1 MTTSPNSKNN
11 ETDFGVLPTPT
22 PVDLGIETISAE
34 DRAEYEAAVD
44 AVLQNDRDLD
54 GDVDIKDKLLGK
66 LDDIEGGLRRMAE
79 GDGVINKL
87 AGKAADIVDKFDGS
101 GHEKDS

>member
-1 MTTSPNSKNN
+1 MTTSSNPKNN
-11 ETDFGVLPTPT
+11 ETDFGVLPASIPA
-22 PVDLGIETISAE
+22 DAGIETISAE

-54 GDVDIKDKLLGK
+54 GDVDIKDKVLGK
-66 LDDIEGGLRRMAE
+66 LNDIEGGLRRMAE
-79 GDGVINKL
+79 DEGVMGKL
-87 AGKAADIVDKFDGS
+87 AGKAADLVDKFDGS